1 MGSDPLTAED
11 RPQDSK
17 LIVDTRDHVLC
28 MGLNR
33 AEKRNAF
40 DLDLYR
46 QLSLA
51 YGELHHNPNL
61 RCGVLYA
68 KGDHFTAGLDLPEW
82 AECFSRGQFPE
93 LPEAGMDPLGLDPDR
108 QVGKPVVMAVQGICL
123 TIGLELLLACDIR
136 VAADT
141 VRFGQIEIKRG
152 IYPVGGATVRLFQEI
167 GWGNAMRYLL
177 TGDEVPAKEAFR
189 LGLVQELTPAEA
201 CLDTAQAIAGTIA
214 KQAPLGVAASLRSSR
229 LARSHGDQAAID
241 RLLPDLMPL
250 MKTRDVQE
258 GLDSFLERREARF
271 KGS

>member
-1 MGSDPLTAED
+1 MGTEPMTAED
-11 RPQDSK
+11 RIPDSK
-17 LIVDTRDHVLC
+17 LIVDSRGHVLL

-33 AEKRNAF
+33 PEKRNAF

-46 QLSLA
+46 ELSLA
-51 YGELHHNPNL
+51 YGELHRNPDL

-68 KGDHFTAGLDLPEW
+68 KGDHFTAGLDLPAW
-82 AECFSRGQFPE
+82 AESFSKGQFPE

-152 IYPVGGATVRLFQEI
+152 IYPVGGATVRLYREI

-177 TGDEVPAKEAFR
+177 TGDEIDAREAYR
-189 LGLVQELTPAEA
+189 LGMVQELTSPDA
-201 CLDTAQAIAGTIA
+201 CLDKALFIADTIS
-214 KQAPLGVAASLRSSR
+214 KQAPLGVAATLRSCR
-229 LARSHGDQAAID
+229 LARGKGDQTATD

-250 MKTRDVQE
+250 MTSRDVQE
-258 GLDSFLERREARF
+258 GLASFLERRDARF
-271 KGS
+271 KGY